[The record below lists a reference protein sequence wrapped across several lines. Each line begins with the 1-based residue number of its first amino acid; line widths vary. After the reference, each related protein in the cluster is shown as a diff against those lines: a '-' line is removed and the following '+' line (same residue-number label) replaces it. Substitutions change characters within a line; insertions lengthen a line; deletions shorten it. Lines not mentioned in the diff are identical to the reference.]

1 MNNDLVR
8 RKDVEQMLAS
18 IGGCDASEEWEKGWD
33 EAIDAALDEL
43 RKVNTKKDWIPFTFE
58 KDGEFNCKVP
68 DEDEEV
74 LVSDGKDVWLDVF
87 SHDEHGYFF
96 EWKGDFKGMA
106 WMPKPQPW
114 EGEKL
119 EK

>member
-1 MNNDLVR
+1 MIDETKLINELCNYFISMECPDGRGINDMAISAY
-8 RKDVEQMLAS
+8 DEG
-18 IGGCDASEEWEKGWD
+18 IYDAIHTIEHQPK
-33 EAIDAALDEL
+33 I
-43 RKVNTKKDWIPFTFE
+43 NDWIPFTFG

-106 WMPKPQPW
+106 WMPKPEPW
-114 EGEKL
+114 KGEV
-119 EK
+119 